1 MSKDNLKEITELPLL
16 EDYPML
22 KEALEKR
29 ELVIF
34 VGAGV
39 SRLLGCKSWDDL
51 ATDLLKKCLE
61 LKLIDYYEFDEI
73 KKYPEQKK
81 KISIAYK
88 LLERNNMADD
98 FYSIFEK
105 ALEPEKNINEKNI
118 YTDIARLADTFVTT
132 NADECFDNR
141 FVDTDL
147 VYDFTQEYK
156 VRPYKLYHIHGMQKH
171 KDSLVF
177 TVEQYLNKYNDYT
190 ETKFLLFLEDLFCNH
205 TVLFIGYGLSEFEL
219 LDYLTLKARTSKS
232 SRSHYALM
240 PYFSSKKKIADY
252 DQLYYQSLHIQII
265 PYSIDKNGYNQLEK
279 ILEQWS
285 FSYTYL
291 SMVNVEMQTLF
302 SKKELTVEDCHRIIE
317 ILVRDAS
324 FSRLFL
330 NFCGKKPQF
339 TVTLIDFLYENM
351 FLKFHHFSYSLCV
364 DFLLIFINYVNTAFI
379 KDIDEKIKILKIII
393 KEIMETTDDN
403 DLLKDKVILLAFS
416 LDEQFIEEL
425 YFDYAEK
432 IFSENNNGIMM
443 FSFSLSDQI
452 FPKVIQF
459 KNTEWIKRM
468 VKIVFSVKIDMET
481 YPYVYSK
488 VYQYC
493 IKKITSRYI
502 LNIYEKLNL
511 DFVLIII
518 NNLLEIQ
525 EDYRY
530 MYKLKYYDDVLP
542 VFEDD
547 YLKTLFNIL
556 IWLVKKSPA
565 DSRKKIL
572 SIFRNK
578 DTRLAEK
585 IEEVLDCPPEK
596 FKSLFEKKCLVDSP
610 LATED
615 EIQNYSIE
623 TIMNLIEENKKAN
636 LMEKSRVNSV
646 IQKWII
652 ECADI
657 NKKLLEYF
665 VDVETY
671 FVNSLIAG
679 LYYIVR
685 EKKTNSVFEVTD
697 ILEFFDCML
706 QKLFACKKNESEGE
720 CFSSFCLQNMCSFV
734 SEYIQ
739 NNMDNIEEDVFLKMK
754 EIILTIYENLNP
766 ENQKDESL
774 FAYNASFLNTENGVC
789 YNALFFMY
797 AYCKERQNAYDTE
810 LRVVFKELIES
821 QSSLLFLV
829 LFGETFEYFFYFD
842 RQWTENEI
850 QTVFN
855 SDNKLAQKA
864 FWAGYF
870 YTRFDISVGSYRFFK
885 TEGLYDKLKD
895 LKLTDLEYYQRMAE
909 LCCVMYLK
917 GEESIEGDTSLINYY
932 LSMHDSKF
940 FEIFIRSFMVRKT
953 DINKNKDK
961 FESKIIEI
969 WQALTE
975 KLKEHLSDNDFEMS
989 VINIMQFVEMVSKID
1004 KTIYELLSFS
1014 IRTIPTYR
1022 IDHFILPKF
1031 LEIYRNDKASR
1042 ENICNIIIQFA
1053 EHKTYFSDYGN
1064 SFTELFKLMCIHN
1077 INEASKIANMYQIS
1091 NEGKYMNI
1099 YTKYKNDKL

>member
-1 MSKDNLKEITELPLL
+1 MSKDNLKEIKELPLL
-16 EDYPML
+16 EDYPAL
-22 KEALEKR
+22 KDALENR

-34 VGAGV
+34 IGAGV

-61 LKLIDYYEFDEI
+61 LKLIDYYEFEEI

-81 KISIAYK
+81 KISIVYE
-88 LLERNNMADD
+88 LLKENNAIDN
-98 FYSIFEK
+98 FYNIFEK
-105 ALEPEKNINEKNI
+105 ALKPEKNINEKTI

-147 VYDFTQEYK
+147 IYDFTQEDK

-177 TVEQYLNKYNDYT
+177 TVNQYLNKYNDYT

-232 SRSHYALM
+232 SYSHYALM

-302 SKKELTVEDCHRIIE
+302 SKKELTVEDCNRIIE
-317 ILVRDAS
+317 ILIRDES

-330 NFCGKKPQF
+330 NLCEKNPRFA
-339 TVTLIDFLYENM
+339 VSLIDPLYENV
-351 FLKFHHFSYSLCV
+351 FLKFHHFYYSLCV
-364 DFLLIFINYVNTAFI
+364 DFLLIFIKYVNTASI
-379 KDIDEKIKILKIII
+379 KDIDEKLKILKIII

-403 DLLKDKVILLAFS
+403 DNDLLKDKVLRLAFS
-416 LDEQFIEEL
+416 LDEQFIEKF

-432 IFSENNNGIMM
+432 IFSEESNDRIM
-443 FSFSLSDQI
+443 FSYSLSEQI

-459 KNTEWIKRM
+459 KNTEWINRM
-468 VKIVFSVKIDMET
+468 IEILFSVKIDMET
-481 YPYVYSK
+481 YPYIFSK
-488 VYQYC
+488 VYASR
-493 IKKITSRYI
+493 IREITDNYI
-502 LNIYEKLNL
+502 AKMYEKLDL
-511 DFVLIII
+511 QLVLIVV
-518 NNLLEIQ
+518 NNILKIPNEI
-525 EDYRY
+525 RY
-530 MYKLKYYDDVLP
+530 SYTIRNCDDDLP
-542 VFEDD
+542 VFEDH
-547 YLKTLFNIL
+547 YMKTLFNTL
-556 IWLVKKSPA
+556 IWLVKNSSKYSY
-565 DSRKKIL
+565 KEIL
-572 SIFRNK
+572 NILRNK
-578 DTRLAEK
+578 DTQLAEK
-585 IEEVLDCPPEK
+585 LEEILARPPEK
-596 FKSLFEKKCLVDSP
+596 FKSLYEKMGLYDPP

-615 EIQNYSIE
+615 EIQSFSIE
-623 TIMNLIEENKKAN
+623 NIMKFIQENKSTDLIEKN
-636 LMEKSRVNSV
+636 RVDSV
-646 IQKWII
+646 IKKWVIQY
-652 ECADI
+652 ADI
-657 NKKLLEYF
+657 NKKLLKYF
-665 VDVETY
+665 VDVETHIA
-671 FVNSLIAG
+671 NSVIAG
-679 LYYIVR
+679 LYDVLR
-685 EKKTNSVFEVTD
+685 EKKTKSVFEVTD
-697 ILEFFDCML
+697 ILEFFACML
-706 QKLFACKKNESEGE
+706 PKLFECKKIESEDE

-739 NNMDNIEEDVFLKMK
+739 NNMDNIEENIFLKMK
-754 EIILTIYENLNP
+754 EIILAIYENLNP
-766 ENQKDESL
+766 ENQKDESI
-774 FAYNASFLNTENGVC
+774 FSYNVNLLNTENGIC

-797 AYCKERQNAYDTE
+797 AYCKERQKAYDAE

-821 QSSLLFLV
+821 KVSLLFLV

-842 RQWTENEI
+842 RQWTEHEI
-850 QTVFN
+850 KTVFN
-855 SDNKLAQKA
+855 SANKLVQKA

-870 YTRFDISVGSYRFFK
+870 YTRFNISVESYRFFK
-885 TEGLYDKLKD
+885 IAGLYDKLKE
-895 LKLTDLEYYQRMAE
+895 LKLTDSEYYQRMAE

-917 GEESIEGDTSLINYY
+917 GEESIDGDNSVINYFLNMY
-932 LSMHDSKF
+932 DPKF
-940 FEIFIRSFMVRKT
+940 FEMFIRSFMVRKT

-961 FESKIIEI
+961 YQPKVIEI

-975 KLKEHLSDNDFEMS
+975 KLKEHLSDNDFEMC

-1004 KTIYELLSFS
+1004 KTIYDLFSFS

-1031 LEIYRNDKASR
+1031 LEIYKNDKASR
-1042 ENICNIIIQFA
+1042 ENICNIIIYFA

-1064 SFTELFKLMCIHN
+1064 SFTELFKLMCTENRNQALKIASMYQAN
-1077 INEASKIANMYQIS
+1077 NEA
-1091 NEGKYMNI
+1091 KYMNV
-1099 YTKYKNDKL
+1099 YNEYE